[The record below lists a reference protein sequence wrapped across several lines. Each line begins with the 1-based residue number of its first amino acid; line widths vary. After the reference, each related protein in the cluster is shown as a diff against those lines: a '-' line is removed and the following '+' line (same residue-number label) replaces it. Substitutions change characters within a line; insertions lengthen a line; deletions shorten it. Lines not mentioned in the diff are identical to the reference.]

1 MDMSILKIYLSF
13 LPAEKMARGPKK
25 HMKRLNAPK
34 HWMLDK
40 LGGVWAPRPS
50 TGPHKLRECLPLCL
64 ILKNRLRYA
73 LTRREVVQICMRRC
87 IEVDHKVRT
96 DINYPAG
103 FMDVITIKK
112 TDEKYRL
119 LYDVKGRFTVH
130 KISAEECNF
139 KLLKIKNKT
148 TCNKASIG
156 RNTAS
161 ALSVAIPVAV
171 THDGRT
177 VKYVDPDSSIGD
189 TIKFDLTTNKALDL
203 VKFEA
208 GNVCMVTG
216 GANKGRVG
224 VLVSREK
231 HPGSF
236 EIAHLKDRR
245 GNNFVT
251 RAGNVFVIGEGAK
264 PWVSLPRAKG
274 IKLDIIEER
283 DAAAAKSKK
292 KD

>member
-1 MDMSILKIYLSF
+1 
-13 LPAEKMARGPKK
+13 MARGPK
-25 HMKRLNAPK
+25 HHLKRLDAPK

-40 LGGVWAPRPS
+40 LGGVFAPRPS

-73 LTRREVVQICMRRC
+73 LTRREAIQIVMRRC
-87 IEVDHKVRT
+87 ILVDHKVRT
-96 DINYPAG
+96 DVNYPSG
-103 FMDVITIKK
+103 FMDVVTISK
-112 TDEKYRL
+112 TDEKFRL

-130 KISAEECNF
+130 KISAEESNF
-139 KLLKIKNKT
+139 KLLKIKSKT
-148 TCNKASIG
+148 TCNKASCG

-161 ALSVAIPVAV
+161 TGSVAIPIAV

-177 VKYVDPDSSIGD
+177 VKYVDPNSSIGD
-189 TIKFDLTTNKALDL
+189 TIKFDLTTGKAVDL

-224 VLVSREK
+224 ILTSREK

-245 GNNFVT
+245 GDSFVT
-251 RAGNVFVIGEGAK
+251 RAGNVFVIGEGVK

-274 IKLDIIEER
+274 IKVSIVEER
-283 DAAAAKSKK
+283 DASNARGKK

>member
-1 MDMSILKIYLSF
+1 
-13 LPAEKMARGPKK
+13 MARGPK
-25 HMKRLNAPK
+25 HHLKRLDAPK

-40 LGGVWAPRPS
+40 LGGVFAPRPS
-50 TGPHKLRECLPLCL
+50 TGPHKLRECMPLCL

-73 LTRREVVQICMRRC
+73 LTRREAIQIVMRRC
-87 IEVDHKVRT
+87 ILVDHKIRT
-96 DINYPAG
+96 DVNYPAG
-103 FMDVITIKK
+103 FMDVVTINK

-130 KISAEECNF
+130 KISAEESNF
-139 KLLKIKNKT
+139 KLLKIKSKT
-148 TCNKASIG
+148 TCNKASAG
-156 RNTAS
+156 RNTA
-161 ALSVAIPVAV
+161 AVGSVAIPVAV

-177 VKYVDPDSSIGD
+177 VKYVDPNSSIGD
-189 TIKFDLTTNKALDL
+189 TIKFDLTTGKAVDL

-224 VLVSREK
+224 ILTSREK

-245 GNNFVT
+245 DRTFVT
-251 RAGNVFVIGEGAK
+251 RAGNVFVIGEGVK

-274 IKLDIIEER
+274 IKLSIVEER
-283 DAAAAKSKK
+283 DAANAKGKK